1 MSFTKFGVF
10 FSSVLLLGLASGAA
24 WANDKIVSAL
34 NIPPGQPAPI
44 IQDNGAASWPTNRNS
59 APSTLYEGAKW
70 NSASAITWSLA
81 NSPGTTD
88 LPFSGYMG
96 SQYEALVQQAF
107 ETWAAASGLTFEK
120 VADSSESDIRLG
132 WGEFNTPSTRVV
144 GHTMCQAQ
152 SGRFL
157 PGVIIRLEDPLQ
169 DPLVAGTVGTLTYSG
184 THAIFY
190 QVILHEIG
198 HALGLADNN
207 DPNSIMYYEATG
219 ANNTLARN
227 DVAGIRKLY
236 GSEVEAR
243 ALQAAASAPP
253 GAQMDSQIHPLSRTA
268 ESLQANQ
275 RAPAS
280 SVSPVAV
287 NPSNSVVAA
296 NPSPVFAESPC
307 IECPAGH

>member
-132 WGEFNTPSTRVV
+132 WGEFNRPQPEWW
-144 GHTMCQAQ
+144 GIPC
-152 SGRFL
+152 
-157 PGVIIRLEDPLQ
+157 
-169 DPLVAGTVGTLTYSG
+169 
-184 THAIFY
+184 
-190 QVILHEIG
+190 
-198 HALGLADNN
+198 
-207 DPNSIMYYEATG
+207 
-219 ANNTLARN
+219 AR
-227 DVAGIRKLY
+227 
-236 GSEVEAR
+236 
-243 ALQAAASAPP
+243 
-253 GAQMDSQIHPLSRTA
+253 H
-268 ESLQANQ
+268 NQ
-275 RAPAS
+275 GGFFPAS
-280 SVSPVAV
+280 SSGLRIPYKIPSSREQSARSPIQVPMRFFIRSSCMRLATHWV
-287 NPSNSVVAA
+287 WQTTTIPIPSCITK
-296 NPSPVFAESPC
+296 PRGRTTHSPGMMWRESGSC
-307 IECPAGH
+307 TARRLRLGHFRLRHQRRRERRWTPRYTR